1 MHLHSQ
7 DPGRHRLLQRQQAM
21 AADRQPSEYALHVA
35 GLGDETSALDQAF
48 ELERLSRIIQEFL
61 VIKY

>member
-7 DPGRHRLLQRQQAM
+7 DPGRHHLLHRQQAM
-21 AADRQPSEYALHVA
+21 AVNRQPSGYALYVA

-48 ELERLSRIIQEFL
+48 ELERLSRIIQEFWM
-61 VIKY
+61 IKY